1 MPVSMPYAQNKGTG
15 ANKDY
20 IQKNLDALRRME
32 RKEIYE
38 PYLDV
43 IYYVAAEIELERN
56 NEAAA
61 RMDYKKCIAH
71 ANGLGYNRDRA
82 FMKLGWIFMND
93 KIYPQAKYAYDSVN
107 VSNPNIADSLK
118 IILDRKQALSRIVP
132 QILIIER
139 QDSLQRIAAMTPE
152 EREAYIKKMLRDYR
166 KQQGISVEDEF
177 NGGSAGYGFSS
188 NNANTDMFSTGG
200 TGEWYFYNQAVKAK
214 GYNDFKSKWGN
225 RPNVDNW
232 DVQSLVNRQ
241 ITGLTPASN
250 LRLNSAES
258 IPTAALAATKIT
270 SGSLMDGL
278 PLTPE
283 KLKKSRDSV
292 ENALYTLGKSLQDY
306 IPDYQSAIA
315 TYDSLESRF
324 PDTRFYQEAL
334 FNQYFCYIHLS
345 DSANAARI
353 LALDETKI
361 SIRQVCRTD

>member
-1 MPVSMPYAQNKGTG
+1 MPVSMPSARIKELGLIN
-15 ANKDY
+15 DY

-56 NEAAA
+56 NEAGA

-118 IILDRKQALSRIVP
+118 IILDRKQALGRIVP
-132 QILIIER
+132 QILIIQR

-177 NGGSAGYGFSS
+177 NGGSAVTVSVRTMPTLICL
-188 NNANTDMFSTGG
+188 ARED

-250 LRLNSAES
+250 LQTER
-258 IPTAALAATKIT
+258 
-270 SGSLMDGL
+270 
-278 PLTPE
+278 
-283 KLKKSRDSV
+283 
-292 ENALYTLGKSLQDY
+292 
-306 IPDYQSAIA
+306 
-315 TYDSLESRF
+315 
-324 PDTRFYQEAL
+324 
-334 FNQYFCYIHLS
+334 C
-345 DSANAARI
+345 
-353 LALDETKI
+353 
-361 SIRQVCRTD
+361 